1 MDFFTFRNRASAED
15 YEDPRRAFL
24 VKALTM
30 GVFALGGPAACS
42 RLFTGSPEEARTLEP
57 GRSIYRIRGE
67 VRVNGETADRGTRI
81 APGARIETGSNAELV
96 FVVGKDAFI
105 LRENGV
111 LELSAPAIAVA
122 SSTLPAG
129 LAVASARDTILGSL
143 RLLSG
148 RLLSVFGV
156 REQDE
161 SLGIRTPTATIG
173 VRGTG
178 VYVESEPDRS
188 YVCTCYG
195 STRLAAR
202 GDPASRE
209 SVTAEYHDAPRYILG
224 EGAAGKRIE
233 DAPVINHTDLE
244 LILIE
249 ELVGRIPPFA
259 APGADFRRP
268 PGTSPY

>member
-1 MDFFTFRNRASAED
+1 MDFFTFRNRD
-15 YEDPRRAFL
+15 GFDDPRRAFL
-24 VKALTM
+24 VKALTL
-30 GVFALGGPAACS
+30 GVFALGGTAACS
-42 RLFTGSPEEARTLEP
+42 RAIKGSGDAGRILQP
-57 GRSIYRIRGE
+57 GRSIYRIRGD
-67 VRVNGETADRGTRI
+67 VRVNGEPADRRTRI
-81 APGARIETGSNAELV
+81 HPGATIETGGDGELV

-105 LRENGV
+105 LRGNST
-111 LELSAPAIAVA
+111 LELSALTVAVA
-122 SSTLPAG
+122 STGLQSGVTL
-129 LAVASARDTILGSL
+129 ASAEDAIIGTL
-143 RLLSG
+143 RLVSG

-156 REQDE
+156 RRRDE
-161 SLGIRTPTATIG
+161 PLEVRTPNAAIG

-195 STRLAAR
+195 ATRLAAI

-209 SVTAEYHDAPRYILG
+209 TVTSDYHDAPRYILG
-224 EGAAGKRIE
+224 HGAAGKRIE
-233 DAPVINHTDLE
+233 HAPVINHTDME

-268 PGTSPY
+268 PGVSPY